1 MYGSNNGCG
10 GLTNL
15 SMEKLMENQELPE
28 AKHLK
33 AWNNNPLP
41 GYEIFLRKSW
51 LIKPCARRDLTEIK
65 RIQLSLLK
73 DKSF

>member
-1 MYGSNNGCG
+1 MMQITQIVGRYGGNNGRG

-28 AKHLK
+28 AKQLK
-33 AWNNNPLP
+33 AWNNNPQP

-51 LIKPCARRDLTEIK
+51 LIKPYARRGLTEIEP
-65 RIQLSLLK
+65 I
-73 DKSF
+73 